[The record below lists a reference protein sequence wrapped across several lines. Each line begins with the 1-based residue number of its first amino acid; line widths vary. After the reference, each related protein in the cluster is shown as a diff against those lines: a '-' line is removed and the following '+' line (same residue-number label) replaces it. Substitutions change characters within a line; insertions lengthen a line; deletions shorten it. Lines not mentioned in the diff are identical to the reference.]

1 MKLYT
6 RRLWSVPLWGVAAFS
21 VLGSWYSSAE
31 LGGLNVFVPIY
42 GGIAAACLAAAV
54 HICFTAAPSS
64 YMKLTS
70 GLLSLA
76 CFGFLVWLCIGLA
89 GA

>member
-6 RRLWSVPLWGVAAFS
+6 RLLWSVPLWGVAAFS
-21 VLGSWYSSAE
+21 VIGSWYSFAE
-31 LGGLNVFVPIY
+31 LGGFNVFVPIY
-42 GGIAAACLAAAV
+42 GGIAAACIAAAV
-54 HICFTAAPSS
+54 QIGFTAAPSS

>member
-1 MKLYT
+1 MGSGCL
-6 RRLWSVPLWGVAAFS
+6 LCV
-21 VLGSWYSSAE
+21 GSWYSFAE

-54 HICFTAAPSS
+54 HICFTAAPSA

-76 CFGFLVWLCIGLA
+76 CFGFLVWLCVGLA